1 MADNN
6 NLLLLHAK
14 INHIIRGVLVYLM
27 SSLRVAAGCPP
38 HTTQPQPH
46 LMLLLS
52 DFYENW
58 ESYLGEQFRQMT
70 QNLAEQFS
78 QLTHNL
84 AEQFWQI
91 ANYMV

>member
-1 MADNN
+1 MAQLQPQLVFFFLYTPDKLGNMTDNS

-14 INHIIRGVLVYLM
+14 INHIIRGVLVYVM

-52 DFYENW
+52 DFDAVKRSEK
-58 ESYLGEQFRQMT
+58 
-70 QNLAEQFS
+70 A
-78 QLTHNL
+78 
-84 AEQFWQI
+84 I
-91 ANYMV
+91 

>member
-1 MADNN
+1 MAQLQPQFVFFFLYTPDKLGNMTDNS

-14 INHIIRGVLVYLM
+14 INHIIRGVLVYVM

-52 DFYENW
+52 DFDAVKRSEK
-58 ESYLGEQFRQMT
+58 
-70 QNLAEQFS
+70 A
-78 QLTHNL
+78 
-84 AEQFWQI
+84 I
-91 ANYMV
+91 

>member
-1 MADNN
+1 MAQLKPQLVFFFLYTPDNRTDN
-6 NLLLLHAK
+6 SNLILLHEK

-52 DFYENW
+52 DFDAVKRSEK
-58 ESYLGEQFRQMT
+58 
-70 QNLAEQFS
+70 A
-78 QLTHNL
+78 
-84 AEQFWQI
+84 I
-91 ANYMV
+91 

>member
-1 MADNN
+1 MTDNS

-52 DFYENW
+52 DSDAVKRNEKAT
-58 ESYLGEQFRQMT
+58 YLVEQLLQLAYY
-70 QNLAEQFS
+70 LAEQFS

-84 AEQFWQI
+84 AEQF
-91 ANYMV
+91 